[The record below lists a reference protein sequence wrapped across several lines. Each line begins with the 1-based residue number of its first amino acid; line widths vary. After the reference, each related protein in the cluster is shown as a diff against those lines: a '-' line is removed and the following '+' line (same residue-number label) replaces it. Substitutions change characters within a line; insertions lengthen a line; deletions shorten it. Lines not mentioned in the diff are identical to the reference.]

1 MVNGLLDPLLDEGTP
16 GQERRVRILYV
27 AGVSHTGSTLLGHV
41 LGELEDTYYG
51 SEVCNTWRGGIVEN
65 RLCTCNAP
73 FAECSFWRAVMER
86 LPFSAEAEGE
96 ALARASREA
105 LRPSRT
111 HPFGHTGFER
121 PKTVTFASATE
132 ALYAAL
138 ADVAQVSQIVDS
150 SKSPAYA
157 ELLSRLP
164 TIDLRLLHLV
174 RDPRAT
180 VYSHLRRYRFGY
192 WETFRRSVY
201 WFRWNLAAERLAQ
214 QASRTR
220 EFGTRTSSRT
230 RQPRSPRL
238 WRSLVYPLPAC
249 PSRETSCG

>member
-1 MVNGLLDPLLDEGTP
+1 
-16 GQERRVRILYV
+16 
-27 AGVSHTGSTLLGHV
+27 
-41 LGELEDTYYG
+41 
-51 SEVCNTWRGGIVEN
+51 
-65 RLCTCNAP
+65 
-73 FAECSFWRAVMER
+73 MER

-96 ALARASREA
+96 ALCRASRET

-111 HPFGHTGFER
+111 HPFRYTGFER
-121 PKTVTFASATE
+121 PETATFASATE

-180 VYSHLRRYRFGY
+180 VYSHLRRYRLRH

-201 WFRWNLAAERLAQ
+201 WVRWNLATERLAETGVPYARIRYEDFIEDPA
-214 QASRTR
+214 ASLAPALEELGLSASGLPIEGNVVRLSEKHLFTGNR
-220 EFGTRTSSRT
+220 ARGQVGPITLRNDLEWKSELSSGLQTLARVT
-230 RQPRSPRL
+230 T
-238 WRSLVYPLPAC
+238 LPIL
-249 PSRETSCG
+249 RRYGYRRD